1 MKFTNK
7 LFLFLLLAGSIL
19 ACDRE
24 GIDPIS
30 AVDPGPDQG
39 NPEVVIS
46 FPVEGSVIQVLEAVT
61 TVNIK
66 FEATD
71 DIELVEVA
79 IDFDGAQIASFKEFL
94 DYRRYVG
101 NYSYDQVTDGP
112 HTITITATDGNGKT
126 GSASVNFTKEP
137 AYTPLYAGEVLYM
150 PFDGDFIDLVN
161 IRQPTVVGSPGF
173 AGESV
178 VGLDAYKGAA
188 DSYLTVPTEGLVG
201 NELSAVFWMK
211 VNATPDRAG
220 VLVIGPPDEAMPS
233 APNNRTSGFRFFRE
247 NAGGKQRFKL
257 NVGNGTADSWFDGG
271 EAADVVPDNG
281 QWHHFA
287 FTISKTDAVVYIDG
301 EIVKEGPFDGVDWTG
316 CDILSIMSGAPR
328 FTGWD
333 HKSDRSFMDELRL
346 FNRELSQAEIKG
358 IRDTESGGGGGYT
371 PKYDGEAFYLGFD
384 DGEFK
389 EMVSG
394 QMMTVV
400 GTPGFAGE
408 GKVGDNAYA
417 GAADSYLTFPT
428 EGLTGD
434 EFSAAFWMKI
444 NAMPDRAGILV
455 IGPPDAENP
464 DAQNKRISGFRFF
477 RENAGGEQRFKLNA
491 GNGTADSWF
500 DGGDAADIVVPDD
513 TWHHFAFTISGTE
526 CVVYIDGEVVSQ
538 NAFDGIDWTECDMI
552 SIMSGAPHF
561 TGWDHW
567 SDLSYMDE
575 LRLFT
580 KALTQEEISQIIADE
595 N

>member
-7 LFLFLLLAGSIL
+7 LFLFLMLAGFTL
-19 ACDRE
+19 ACNRE

-30 AVDPGPDQG
+30 SVDPGPDQG
-39 NPEVVIS
+39 DPEVVIS
-46 FPVEGSVIQVLEAVT
+46 FPLEGSLIQVLEAVT

-79 IDFDGAQIASFKEFL
+79 IDYDGTQIAVFKEFL
-94 DYRRYVG
+94 DYRRFVG
-101 NYSYDQVTDGP
+101 EYAYDQVTDGM

-126 GSASVNFTKEP
+126 GSATVNFTKEP

-188 DSYLTVPTEGLVG
+188 DSYLTVPTEGMLG

-220 VLVIGPPDEAMPS
+220 ILVIGPPDAANPD
-233 APNNRTSGFRFFRE
+233 AANNRTSGFRFFRE
-247 NAGGKQRFKL
+247 NAGGEQRFKL
-257 NVGNGTADSWFDGG
+257 NVGNGAADSWFDGG
-271 EAADVVPDNG
+271 DAADVIPDNG
-281 QWHHFA
+281 QWHHFS
-287 FTISKTDAVVYIDG
+287 FTISSNQAVVYIDG
-301 EIVKEGPFDGVDWTG
+301 EIVSQGALTGVDWTG

-333 HKSDRSFMDELRL
+333 HKSDQSLMDELRL
-346 FNRELSQAEIKG
+346 FNRELSQSEIQG
-358 IRDTESGGGGGYT
+358 IIATELGGGSSYT

-384 DGEFK
+384 GGEFK

-400 GTPGFAGE
+400 GNPGFVGS
-408 GKVGDNAYA
+408 GKVGADAYA
-417 GAADSYLTFPT
+417 GATDSYLTFPT
-428 EGLTGD
+428 DGLLGN
-434 EFSAAFWMKI
+434 EFSAVFWMKI

-455 IGPPDAENP
+455 IGPPDPDNPGAEN
-464 DAQNKRISGFRFF
+464 KRTSGFRFF
-477 RENAGGEQRFKLNA
+477 REAAGDAQRFKLNA
-491 GNGTADSWF
+491 GNGAADSWF
-500 DGGDAADIVVPDD
+500 DGGDAANVGPDD
-513 TWHHFAFTISGTE
+513 EWHHFAFTISGSE
-526 CVVYIDGEVVSQ
+526 CVVYVDGEIVSQ
-538 NAFDGIDWTECDMI
+538 GAFDGIDWTDCDMI

-575 LRLFT
+575 LRLFN
-580 KALTQEEISQIIADE
+580 KALTKDEIGEIIADE
-595 N
+595 M